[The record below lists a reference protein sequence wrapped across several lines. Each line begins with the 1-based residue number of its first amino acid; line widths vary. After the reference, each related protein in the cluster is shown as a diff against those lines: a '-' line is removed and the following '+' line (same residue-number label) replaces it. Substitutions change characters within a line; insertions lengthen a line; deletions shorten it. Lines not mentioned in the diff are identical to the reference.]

1 MNGVAGE
8 RVREDDETSNASMAD
23 TSSIDLDMIENAILQ
38 KTAKIGAL
46 AKPGKDHGSH
56 HHKKN
61 WIVGVFI
68 PTCENMWGV
77 LIFLRFFEIVG
88 HAGVVM
94 SLVAVFISFLAAI
107 VTRAV
112 LMTLGE
118 TKVVG

>member
-1 MNGVAGE
+1 MQNK
-8 RVREDDETSNASMAD
+8 
-23 TSSIDLDMIENAILQ
+23 
-38 KTAKIGAL
+38 KTHISYSEL
-46 AKPGKDHGSH
+46 KDWAHCPH
-56 HHKKN
+56 YHKKN

-118 TKVVG
+118 AKVVGCRYQQTWNGSLSAV